1 MSGGGGGRRR
11 RARSLALRVLFELE
25 GTEKDAGE
33 VLAYQAA
40 DLGASGDVVQFARH
54 LVAAYLDDGPAID
67 ELLRAAS
74 RWPLA
79 ELGKVERAVLR
90 LAVAEMRSPGA
101 APAAVV
107 IDESCELTRA
117 YAGEEA
123 VQYVNGVLGR
133 IAREAA

>member
-11 RARSLALRVLFELE
+11 RARSLALGVLFELE
-25 GTEKDAGE
+25 GTEKEAGE
-33 VLAYQAA
+33 VLTYHAA
-40 DLGASGDVVQFARH
+40 DLGATGDVVEFARR

-67 ELLRAAS
+67 ELLRTAS
-74 RWPLA
+74 RWPLT

-107 IDESCELTRA
+107 IDESCELARA